1 MKKVVTAQEMAH
13 IEQGLNPEPL
23 MEAAGRAVARFGK
36 GDTVLLVGKGNNGG
50 DALAAGTFLLEQGC
64 IVRAICPYTA
74 EESSPLNQKWRTRF
88 LQKGGRIVESFEG
101 AQLLIDGF
109 LGTGFHGSIEPRLK
123 TWIDR
128 ANASHIP
135 ICAVDVPSAFLIR
148 ATDTVALGF
157 AKRECFTPAG
167 WEMTGRLHVVDIGLP
182 EEKARPVAYLPGP
195 LSLPPISRTR
205 HKYQAG
211 FVVGFC
217 GSKKFPGAARLA
229 GRAALRGG
237 AGIVQLFTP
246 EEIGP
251 VADELICQRWSRPLW
266 KEALKR
272 ANALLI
278 GPGLGKNK
286 CPSLK
291 DVRQPCV
298 IDADAL
304 QSTTQWPRQAIL
316 TPHRG
321 EMLRLVA
328 SEEELR
334 PFTEKHQLVVVL
346 KGAPTFIYSHGK
358 LPIIIPHG
366 DPGMATAGSGDVLTG
381 LLAALLAQ
389 GLPCE
394 EAAVLGTTL
403 HALAGEAAAKDLTS
417 YCMVASD
424 IIAHFPLVYK
434 HFLHQ

>member
-13 IEQGLNPEPL
+13 IEQGFDPEPL
-23 MEAAGRAVARFGK
+23 MEAAGRAIARFGK
-36 GDTVLLVGKGNNGG
+36 EDTVLLVGKGNNGG
-50 DALAAGTFLLEQGC
+50 DALAAGTFLLEQGYQ
-64 IVRAICPYTA
+64 VRAICPYA
-74 EESSPLNQKWRTRF
+74 LEESSPLNQKWRTRF
-88 LQKGGRIVESFEG
+88 LQKGGRIIENFEG
-101 AQLLIDGF
+101 ANLLIDGF
-109 LGTGFHGSIEPRLK
+109 LGTGFHGPIEPRLK

-167 WEMTGRLHVVDIGLP
+167 WEATGRLHVVDIGLP
-182 EEKARPVAYLPGP
+182 EEKARAVAYLPGR

-217 GSKKFPGAARLA
+217 GSKKFPGAAKLA

-246 EEIGP
+246 EDIGP

-266 KEALKR
+266 KEALER
-272 ANALLI
+272 ASALLI
-278 GPGLGKNK
+278 GPGLGSHKA
-286 CPSLK
+286 PPLQ

-304 QSTTQWPRQAIL
+304 QPTTRWPSQAIL

-328 SEEELR
+328 DESELR

-403 HALAGEAAAKDLTS
+403 HALAGEAAAQDLTS
-417 YCMVASD
+417 YCMTAGD
-424 IIAHFPLVYK
+424 ILGHFPDVYK
-434 HFLHQ
+434 KFI